1 MKDTK
6 SKLLLKFA
14 LVIFFSDRMSGVD
27 SKPDENKAGKEDEP
41 EGLMILT
48 AADFKTFLSQTEHVI
63 VMFYAPCK

>member
-14 LVIFFSDRMSGVD
+14 LVIFFSDRMSG
-27 SKPDENKAGKEDEP
+27 KPDENKAGKEDEP
-41 EGLMILT
+41 EGLKILT
-48 AADFKTFLSQTEHVI
+48 AADFKAFLSQTEHVI